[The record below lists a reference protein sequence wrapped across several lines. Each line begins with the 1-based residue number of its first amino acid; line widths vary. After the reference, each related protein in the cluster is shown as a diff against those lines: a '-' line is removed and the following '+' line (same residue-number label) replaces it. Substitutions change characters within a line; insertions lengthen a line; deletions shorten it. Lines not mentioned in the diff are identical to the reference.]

1 MENALS
7 AQLFFLLAEVLPESL
22 LHLWPE
28 PRPLPQHHQHS
39 RERATYERP
48 LGNRQSTT
56 FSFLLHPP
64 LFLGMNHN
72 ANSAQ
77 HDRCST
83 PHPPIIAMHPIQKV
97 AVPKKTNLAL
107 QMVHARGLFQGI
119 QIPASYTQT
128 ICLSSPPTTAPSPD
142 TPSGNARPLEYD
154 PGEIRLKI
162 PLRLE
167 EYSPH
172 HSTLLSG
179 SLRPQP
185 LRPCYCP
192 AGG

>member
-119 QIPASYTQT
+119 QIPASYMQT
-128 ICLSSPPTTAPSPD
+128 ICPSSPHYSTV
-142 TPSGNARPLEYD
+142 AR
-154 PGEIRLKI
+154 
-162 PLRLE
+162 
-167 EYSPH
+167 YSK
-172 HSTLLSG
+172 
-179 SLRPQP
+179 RQ
-185 LRPCYCP
+185 CP
-192 AGG
+192 PA

>member
-64 LFLGMNHN
+64 LSLGMNHN

-77 HDRCST
+77 LDRCST

-107 QMVHARGLFQGI
+107 QMVHTRGLFQGI

-128 ICLSSPPTTAPSPD
+128 ICLSSPPLQHRHPILQAAMP
-142 TPSGNARPLEYD
+142 ARL
-154 PGEIRLKI
+154 
-162 PLRLE
+162 
-167 EYSPH
+167 
-172 HSTLLSG
+172 STLPTKSA
-179 SLRPQP
+179 SRSH
-185 LRPCYCP
+185 Y
-192 AGG
+192 A

>member
-56 FSFLLHPP
+56 FFFLLHPP

-142 TPSGNARPLEYD
+142 TPSDNTHMRRDA
-154 PGEIRLKI
+154 PGEIRHKI
-162 PLRLE
+162 PLRIGNI
-167 EYSPH
+167 PP
-172 HSTLLSG
+172 HSTALSV

-185 LRPCYCP
+185 SRPCYCP
-192 AGG
+192 AGD